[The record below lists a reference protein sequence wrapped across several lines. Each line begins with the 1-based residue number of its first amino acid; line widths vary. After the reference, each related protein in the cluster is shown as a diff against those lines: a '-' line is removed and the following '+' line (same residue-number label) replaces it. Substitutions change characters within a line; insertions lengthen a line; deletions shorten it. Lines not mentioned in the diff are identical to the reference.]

1 MALLAAE
8 QVTAQLKAS
17 QALEQHVVSKFL
29 HNLCEQVCLP
39 PSKFM
44 GSPVLPHSCW
54 ARLEKRCHI
63 LLSSAKHSK
72 NVTRSTSVT
81 EG

>member
-39 PSKFM
+39 F
-44 GSPVLPHSCW
+44 L
-54 ARLEKRCHI
+54 
-63 LLSSAKHSK
+63 
-72 NVTRSTSVT
+72 RSH
-81 EG
+81 

>member
-1 MALLAAE
+1 MQADAAVADKDSSRVMALLAAE

-39 PSKFM
+39 
-44 GSPVLPHSCW
+44 
-54 ARLEKRCHI
+54 
-63 LLSSAKHSK
+63 SSDLICSL
-72 NVTRSTSVT
+72 V
-81 EG
+81 

>member
-1 MALLAAE
+1 MCPAQADAAVADKDSSRVMALLAAE

-39 PSKFM
+39 SSDLVCSFALQLM
-44 GSPVLPHSCW
+44 LGSS
-54 ARLEKRCHI
+54 
-63 LLSSAKHSK
+63 
-72 NVTRSTSVT
+72 
-81 EG
+81 